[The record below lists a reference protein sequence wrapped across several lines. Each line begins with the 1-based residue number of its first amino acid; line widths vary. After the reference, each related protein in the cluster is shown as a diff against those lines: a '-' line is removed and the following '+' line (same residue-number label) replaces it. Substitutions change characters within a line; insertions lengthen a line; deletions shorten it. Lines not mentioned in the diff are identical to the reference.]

1 MGAVRILYVED
12 ERDLS
17 QLVSSHLKEL
27 GYEVDQAYS
36 FSQALLLFQVKK
48 GWDLVLLDL
57 YLPDGD
63 GLELLKFFRQ
73 TESLKHTPIIILSA
87 RSGDMNR
94 IKGLELG
101 ADDYLEKPFSLVE
114 LSLRIKK
121 LLARAKGIEKPR
133 EASTMTYKLG
143 SHQLVIDKLKKEALL
158 DGESISFSPMEFKIL
173 LALVENEGS
182 ALSRDELLAAVWGDE
197 GVVFDRTV
205 DAFIAK
211 IRKKLGPFKDCL
223 ETVRGY
229 GYRFKVEPS

>member
-1 MGAVRILYVED
+1 MGAARILYVED

-17 QLVSSHLKEL
+17 QLVCSHLKEL

-36 FSQALLLFQVKK
+36 FSQALLLFQLKK

-73 TESLKHTPIIILSA
+73 TESLKRTPIIILSA
-87 RSGDMNR
+87 RSGDVNR

-121 LLARAKGIEKPR
+121 VLARAKGMEKPR
-133 EASTMTYKLG
+133 EASTLTYKLG
-143 SHQLVIDKLKKEALL
+143 SHQLVIDKLKREALL
-158 DGESISFSPMEFKIL
+158 DGESLPFSQWSLRYFLPLRRMRGLPSQGMSF
-173 LALVENEGS
+173 
-182 ALSRDELLAAVWGDE
+182 
-197 GVVFDRTV
+197 
-205 DAFIAK
+205 
-211 IRKKLGPFKDCL
+211 
-223 ETVRGY
+223 
-229 GYRFKVEPS
+229 

>member
-1 MGAVRILYVED
+1 MGAARILYVED

-17 QLVSSHLKEL
+17 QLVSSQLKEL

-73 TESLKHTPIIILSA
+73 TESLKRTPIIILSA

-121 LLARAKGIEKPR
+121 VLARAKGLEKPR
-133 EASTMTYKLG
+133 EASTMIYKLG
-143 SHQLVIDKLKKEALL
+143 SHQLLIDKLKREALL
-158 DGESISFSPMEFKIL
+158 DGESLPFSPMEFKIL
-173 LALVENEGS
+173 LSLAENEGS

>member
-1 MGAVRILYVED
+1 MDTARILYIED
-12 ERDLS
+12 ERELS

-27 GYEVDQAYS
+27 GYDVDQAYS
-36 FSQALLLFQVKK
+36 FSQALLLFQVKRS
-48 GWDLVLLDL
+48 WDLILLDL

-73 TESLKHTPIIILSA
+73 SESLQRTPIIILSA
-87 RSGDMNR
+87 RSGDINR
-94 IKGLELG
+94 IRGLELG

-114 LSLRIKK
+114 LALRIKK
-121 LLARAKGIEKPR
+121 VLARAKGLEKPR
-133 EASTMTYKLG
+133 EASTLTFKMG
-143 SHQLVIDKLKKEALL
+143 SNQLVINKLKREVLL
-158 DGESISFSPMEFKIL
+158 NGETLSLSPMEFKIL
-173 LALVENEGS
+173 LTLAENEGA
-182 ALSRDELLAAVWGDE
+182 ALSRDELLSAVWRDE
-197 GVVFDRTV
+197 RVVFDRTV

>member
-1 MGAVRILYVED
+1 MGAARILYVED

-17 QLVSSHLKEL
+17 QLVSSQLKEL

-36 FSQALLLFQVKK
+36 FSQTLLLFQVKK

-73 TESLKHTPIIILSA
+73 TESLKRTPIIILSA

-121 LLARAKGIEKPR
+121 VLARAKGLEKPR
-133 EASTMTYKLG
+133 GASTMIYKLR
-143 SHQLVIDKLKKEALL
+143 SHQLVIDKLKREALL
-158 DGESISFSPMEFKIL
+158 DGESLSFSPMEFKIL
-173 LALVENEGS
+173 LSLAENEGS

>member
-1 MGAVRILYVED
+1 MSAVRILYVED

-73 TESLKHTPIIILSA
+73 TESLKRTPIIILSA

-121 LLARAKGIEKPR
+121 VLARAKGLEKPR
-133 EASTMTYKLG
+133 EASILTYKLG
-143 SHQLVIDKLKKEALL
+143 AHQLVIDKLKREVLL
-158 DGESISFSPMEFKIL
+158 DGESLSFSPMEFKIL
-173 LALVENEGS
+173 LALAENEGA

-197 GVVFDRTV
+197 GAVFDRTV

-211 IRKKLGPFKDCL
+211 IRKKLGLFKDCL

>member
-1 MGAVRILYVED
+1 MGAARILYVED

-17 QLVSSHLKEL
+17 QLVSSQLKEL

-73 TESLKHTPIIILSA
+73 TESLERTPIIILSA

-121 LLARAKGIEKPR
+121 VLARAKGIEKPR

-143 SHQLVIDKLKKEALL
+143 SHQLVIDKLKREALL
-158 DGESISFSPMEFKIL
+158 DGESLPFSPMEFKIL

-197 GVVFDRTV
+197 GIVFDRTV

>member
-1 MGAVRILYVED
+1 MGAARILYVED

-17 QLVSSHLKEL
+17 QLVSSQLKEL

-73 TESLKHTPIIILSA
+73 TESLERTPIIILSA
-87 RSGDMNR
+87 RSGDINR

-121 LLARAKGIEKPR
+121 VLARAKGIEKPR
-133 EASTMTYKLG
+133 EASTMTYNLR
-143 SHQLVIDKLKKEALL
+143 SHQLVIDKLKREALL
-158 DGESISFSPMEFKIL
+158 DGESLPFSPMEFKIL

-197 GVVFDRTV
+197 GIVFDRTV

>member
-1 MGAVRILYVED
+1 MGAARILYVED

-17 QLVSSHLKEL
+17 QLVSSQLKEL

-73 TESLKHTPIIILSA
+73 TESLKRTPIIILSA

-121 LLARAKGIEKPR
+121 VLARAKGIEKPR
-133 EASTMTYKLG
+133 EASTMTYKLR
-143 SHQLVIDKLKKEALL
+143 SHQLVIDKLKREALL
-158 DGESISFSPMEFKIL
+158 DGESLPFSPMEFKIL

>member
-1 MGAVRILYVED
+1 MGAARILYVED

-17 QLVSSHLKEL
+17 QLVSSQLKEL

-73 TESLKHTPIIILSA
+73 TESLERTPIIILSA

-121 LLARAKGIEKPR
+121 VLARAKGIEKPR
-133 EASTMTYKLG
+133 EASTMTYNLR
-143 SHQLVIDKLKKEALL
+143 SHQLVIDKLKREALL
-158 DGESISFSPMEFKIL
+158 DGESLPFSPMEFKIL

-197 GVVFDRTV
+197 GIVFDRTV

>member
-1 MGAVRILYVED
+1 MGAARILYVED

-17 QLVSSHLKEL
+17 QLVSSQLKEL

-73 TESLKHTPIIILSA
+73 TESLKRTPIIILSA

-121 LLARAKGIEKPR
+121 VLARAKGLEKPR

-143 SHQLVIDKLKKEALL
+143 SHQLVIDKLKRETLL
-158 DGESISFSPMEFKIL
+158 DGESLSFSPMEFKIL
-173 LALVENEGS
+173 LALAENEGS

-223 ETVRGY
+223 ETVRGF